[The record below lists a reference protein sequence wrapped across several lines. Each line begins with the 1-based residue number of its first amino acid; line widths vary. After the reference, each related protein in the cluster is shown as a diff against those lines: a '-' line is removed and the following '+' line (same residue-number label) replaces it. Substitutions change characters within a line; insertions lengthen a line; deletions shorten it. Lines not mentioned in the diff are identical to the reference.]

1 MTDRPLIL
9 FDGICNFCNG
19 AVQFV
24 LKRDR
29 KKRILFAPMQSDAAK
44 TLLKKYGLEV
54 NEFSS
59 FVFIENGKAY
69 TRSTAALRVC
79 RYLRLL
85 WPLCYGAII
94 VPPFIRN
101 GIYDWVARHRYK
113 WFGVRTSC
121 MIPTPEIRERFL
133 DA

>member
-1 MTDRPLIL
+1 MTDGPLIL
-9 FDGICNFCNG
+9 FDGVCNFCNG

-29 KKRILFAPMQSDAAK
+29 KKQIRFAPMQSENAK
-44 TLLKKYGLEV
+44 ALLDQYGLPV

-79 RYLRLL
+79 RYLRPL
-85 WPLCYGAII
+85 WPLCYGAVII
-94 VPPFIRN
+94 PAFIRN
-101 GIYDWVARHRYK
+101 GIYDWIARHRYK
-113 WFGVRTSC
+113 WFGVRNEC
-121 MIPTPEIRERFL
+121 MIPTPEVRSRFL
-133 DA
+133 N

>member
-1 MTDRPLIL
+1 MTDGPLIL
-9 FDGICNFCNG
+9 FDGVCNFCNG

-29 KKRILFAPMQSDAAK
+29 KKRIRFAPLQSDVAK
-44 TLLKKYGLEV
+44 TLLKKYELPE

-85 WPLCYGAII
+85 WPVCYGAII

-101 GIYDWVARHRYK
+101 GIYDWIARSRYK

-121 MIPTPEIRERFL
+121 MIPTPEIRDRFL